1 MRPDR
6 QTLLHNLPA
15 LVTFLTGE
23 TGVHSNDLMTSSCS
37 PIFKDIKELTPAGV
51 ENALGQMVIFHHSGN
66 LQVFNGKVMIAFSIR
81 FCGLEMVISAL
92 PVDLEMRLGN
102 VLGSLTPSVAAFLA
116 AAHGALLPS
125 ECPLRGAIKARVL
138 NSVPFRVGQEGLEP
152 DIKANVRVLTC
163 TWQML
168 MLWLCFADNQGIP
181 MPIGTQHEVN
191 RLGSALDRAMQ
202 FDLEEVPHLLRDDQV
217 VLILVQ
223 IAILAVLPEW
233 DGMPSVGLFEAREPN
248 TRDVILFGDKEPLE
262 RFGETISEHLYRGGW
277 HVFTFPFECRFKL
290 ILAWERSISLI
301 LCLDHLKHP
310 IVNGARLSQA
320 CHEFTGLF
328 LLHEQAVFKRFH
340 RHVLQQTIRIVKG
353 ARMYPRADPI
363 CLSAFAKADA

>member
-51 ENALGQMVIFHHSGN
+51 ENALGQMVIFHHIGN

-125 ECPLRGAIKARVL
+125 E
-138 NSVPFRVGQEGLEP
+138 
-152 DIKANVRVLTC
+152 
-163 TWQML
+163 
-168 MLWLCFADNQGIP
+168 
-181 MPIGTQHEVN
+181 
-191 RLGSALDRAMQ
+191 
-202 FDLEEVPHLLRDDQV
+202 
-217 VLILVQ
+217 
-223 IAILAVLPEW
+223 W

-262 RFGETISEHLYRGGW
+262 RFGETISEHLDRGGW

-328 LLHEQAVFKRFH
+328 LLHEQAVFKSFH
-340 RHVLQQTIRIVKG
+340 RHVLRQTIRIVKG

>member
-1 MRPDR
+1 MRTYR

-81 FCGLEMVISAL
+81 FRGLEMVISAL

-125 ECPLRGAIKARVL
+125 ECPVRGAIKARVL

-168 MLWLCFADNQGIP
+168 MLWLCFADKQGIP

-223 IAILAVLPEW
+223 IAILPVLSELDRMPAIGRLKTREAHTR
-233 DGMPSVGLFEAREPN
+233 DGVLLGSEKALKDGIARLAGTPRERRGAPPNDSPQLSAPLVGLQR
-248 TRDVILFGDKEPLE
+248 RV
-262 RFGETISEHLYRGGW
+262 S
-277 HVFTFPFECRFKL
+277 
-290 ILAWERSISLI
+290 
-301 LCLDHLKHP
+301 
-310 IVNGARLSQA
+310 RL
-320 CHEFTGLF
+320 
-328 LLHEQAVFKRFH
+328 
-340 RHVLQQTIRIVKG
+340 
-353 ARMYPRADPI
+353 
-363 CLSAFAKADA
+363 

>member
-51 ENALGQMVIFHHSGN
+51 ENALGQMVIFHHIGN

-125 ECPLRGAIKARVL
+125 ECPVRGAIKARVL

-191 RLGSALDRAMQ
+191 RLGSALYRAMQ
-202 FDLEEVPHLLRDDQV
+202 FDLEEVPH
-217 VLILVQ
+217 LILVQ

-262 RFGETISEHLYRGGW
+262 RFGETISEHLDRGGW
-277 HVFTFPFECRFKL
+277 HVLTFPFECRFKL

-328 LLHEQAVFKRFH
+328 LLHEQAVFKSFH
-340 RHVLQQTIRIVKG
+340 RHVLRQTIRIVKG

>member
-51 ENALGQMVIFHHSGN
+51 ENALGQMVIFHHIGN
-66 LQVFNGKVMIAFSIR
+66 LQVFNGNVMIAFSIR
-81 FCGLEMVISAL
+81 FRGLEMVISAL
-92 PVDLEMRLGN
+92 PLDLEVRLGN

-116 AAHGALLPS
+116 AAHCALLTS
-125 ECPLRGAIKARVL
+125 ECPVRGAIKARVL

-248 TRDVILFGDKEPLE
+248 TRDVMLFGDKEPLE

-277 HVFTFPFECRFKL
+277 HVLALSLESLFQL
-290 ILAWERSISLI
+290 ILAWERAFLLI
-301 LCLDHLKHP
+301 LLLDDRKHLIIEH
-310 IVNGARLSQA
+310 AR
-320 CHEFTGLF
+320 F
-328 LLHEQAVFKRFH
+328 LQTLHEHLLLQLIGIQAIFVCPH
-340 RHVLQQTIRIVKG
+340 TAILQK
-353 ARMYPRADPI
+353 
-363 CLSAFAKADA
+363 S